1 MGGFGIELMESRPR
15 FQEGLEVMMKAWR
28 EHEDWTYHGNYITVK
43 EPITVFPKP
52 YQKPHPPLWLAG
64 SSEGSM
70 KLAATKD
77 ILPLTSS
84 MMGLEAVTKQ
94 FGNYVRFVAEAGKS
108 VDNLG
113 MALQCMTHCA
123 PTMEEAIEQIPYI
136 KWQIRARKALAD
148 KKVVNGKVQ
157 AIPYEG
163 EMRDK
168 LFLERTYLG
177 DPDYLIE
184 KFKKANDVGVTNI
197 SLWMMWGGIEH
208 DKLMRSIRLIG
219 EKVIPVLKDLTPPQA
234 VATNALQNA

>member
-1 MGGFGIELMESRPR
+1 
-15 FQEGLEVMMKAWR
+15 
-28 EHEDWTYHGNYITVK
+28 
-43 EPITVFPKP
+43 
-52 YQKPHPPLWLAG
+52 
-64 SSEGSM
+64 
-70 KLAATKD
+70 
-77 ILPLTSS
+77 
-84 MMGLEAVTKQ
+84 
-94 FGNYVRFVAEAGKS
+94 
-108 VDNLG
+108 
-113 MALQCMTHCA
+113 
-123 PTMEEAIEQIPYI
+123 
-136 KWQIRARKALAD
+136 
-148 KKVVNGKVQ
+148 VNGKVQ

-234 VATNALQNA
+234 VVTNALQNA